1 MFSLSGAPPGY
12 DVAALLARLRIA
24 PRRITSDSRA
34 VAPGVAFAAY
44 PGAHHDGRAFIG
56 DAIARGAPAVLWDA
70 AGWQWDTKHAVPNA
84 PVDDLRG
91 KLGPIADFIYGS
103 PSESLWVVGVTG
115 TNGKTSCSQWIA
127 QALARVGRR
136 AAVVGTLGNGF
147 PGALAPA
154 PHTTPDAAV
163 LQETLAR
170 FREEGADAVAME
182 VSSIGLDQG
191 RVNGTR
197 FDVALF
203 TNLSRDHLDY
213 HGTMAAYGA
222 AKARLFAWPG
232 LATAVVNADDPFGER
247 LGSIAREHGA
257 RLLSYGVNGG
267 DVTATSI
274 ATASGGMALSVATPW
289 GKGELATRVV
299 GTFNVANLL
308 GALGVLLA
316 SDVPLAAA
324 LDAMATVEP
333 PPGRMQR
340 LGGGEAPLV
349 VIDYAHTPDA
359 LEKVLAA
366 LRPAVAPGGALACL
380 FGCGGDRDPG
390 KRREMGR
397 IAATLAD
404 RVVVTSDNP
413 RGEDPTAIAMAIAEG
428 VRDAGN
434 RHWRLEVDRGKAIGE
449 AIAAARAGDV
459 VLLAGKGHEDYQE
472 ANGVRTPFS
481 DVAAAAAALSRR
493 SAP

>member
-1 MFSLSGAPPGY
+1 MSASHPVF
-12 DVAALLARLRIA
+12 DVAALLARLRVA

-34 VAPGVAFAAY
+34 VEPGVAFAAY
-44 PGAHHDGRAFIG
+44 PGARHDGRAFIG
-56 DAIARGAPAVLWDA
+56 EAIERGALAVLWEA
-70 AGWQWDTKHAVPNA
+70 AGWQWDARHAVPHA

-103 PSESLWVVGVTG
+103 PSEALWVIGVTG

-127 QALARVGRR
+127 HAFAAAGRR
-136 AAVVGTLGNGF
+136 TAVVGTLGNGF
-147 PGALAPA
+147 PGALEPA
-154 PHTTPDAAV
+154 THTTPDAAV
-163 LQETLAR
+163 LQQTLAR
-170 FREEGADAVAME
+170 LRQAGADAVAVE

-213 HGTMAAYGA
+213 HGTMAAYAA

-232 LATAVVNADDPFGER
+232 LAAAVVNADDPVGER

-257 RLLSYGVNGG
+257 RLLTYGVNGG
-267 DVTATSI
+267 DVTAASI
-274 ATASGGMALSVATPW
+274 APTAGGLSVSVATPW
-289 GKGELATRVV
+289 GKGELESRVV

-308 GALGVLLA
+308 GTLGVLLA
-316 SDVPLAAA
+316 SDVPLATALAA
-324 LDAMATVEP
+324 LATLEP

-340 LGGGEAPLV
+340 LGGGAAPLV

-359 LEKVLAA
+359 LDKVLVA
-366 LRPAVAPGGALACL
+366 LRPAVAADGALVCL

-434 RHWRLEVDRGKAIGE
+434 RHWRLEMDRGKAIRA

-472 ANGVRTPFS
+472 ANGVRTQFS
-481 DVAAAAAALSRR
+481 DAAEAASALAQWR
-493 SAP
+493 AP